1 MRNFKFVK
9 IKEIHKLSHMQL
21 MSILAIGAIVV
32 LSALTY
38 FIYDDYRAT
47 IIYQQQRRMLETS
60 RSIARSTELFITD
73 IQDSVKIIT
82 SDSNFNDGTLY
93 KERLKA
99 YYEAKKDVIDKVYF
113 FNTDGE
119 ILDEYPKDKQVVNSS
134 LRTDINTVISM
145 KKSYIGK
152 TYLEKSSN
160 GFLLNVYE
168 PVFHGKDFKGVIAVS
183 ISLESIYNKLISPLQ
198 IGEKGYA
205 MMKDEAGIIIMH
217 PVKEQI
223 GMDVIESRKQAHPDL
238 NFEELEKLIKDQI
251 TGKEGTAIYHSYWW
265 GDNVLK
271 KVKKFSAYT
280 PVQVGDHFWIIA
292 LTLSYDEVQKPINEF
307 LFKIIGIAIIIIV
320 IIYIFILALIK
331 MKNNKEELEKQAK
344 KLKTLRE
351 ASEQRRK
358 EESELYHS
366 HKLKIIGTL
375 AGGIAHDINNLL
387 TPILGYSELLLMRMP
402 KESEYYDEVDEIYK
416 ASEKGKDLI
425 EQLLIFSRNDSGI
438 IKVSPI
444 NINTVTRETIKL
456 IKVVLPKKVIIKES
470 IKENCGYINANFTQI
485 HQVIFNLCTNAYQ
498 SIKNNGG
505 TIEVSLDTVEG
516 IKINGN
522 HKSSVKGKKYVEIKV
537 ADTGC
542 GMDEETKTRIFEPFF
557 TTKDIDEGT
566 GLGLFVV
573 QSIIDK
579 YKGIIEVYSELGKG
593 SCFKVYFPLVSME
606 SKIDNVIF
614 KENSNNGK
622 KILIVDDNEDIT
634 KLLKKSLEGVGYNV
648 ITEND
653 SIKALK
659 LFEANYEEI
668 DLVITDYMMPNL
680 NGGELAIAI
689 KEIKPKTGVILM
701 TGYIKDKENLIN
713 INDFIDEYITKP
725 IKFNNLC
732 ETIEKVLE

>member
-1 MRNFKFVK
+1 
-9 IKEIHKLSHMQL
+9 MQL
-21 MSILAIGAIVV
+21 MLILAIGTAVV
-32 LSALTY
+32 LSTLTY

-60 RSIARSTELFITD
+60 RSIARSTELFVAD
-73 IQDSVKIIT
+73 VQDSIKIIAL
-82 SDSNFNDGTLY
+82 DSEFNDRTLY

-99 YYEAKKDVIDKVYF
+99 YYEAKKNVIDEVYF
-113 FNTDGE
+113 FNIDGE
-119 ILDEYPKDKQVVNSS
+119 TLDEYPKDKQVVNSS
-134 LRTDINTVISM
+134 LRSDIDTVISM
-145 KKSYIGK
+145 KKPYIGK

-160 GFLLNVYE
+160 RFFLNVYE
-168 PVFHGKDFKGVIAVS
+168 PIFHGKDFKGVIAVS
-183 ISLESIYNKLISPLQ
+183 ISLESIYNKLISPLE

-265 GDNVLK
+265 GDKVLK

-307 LFKIIGIAIIIIV
+307 LFKIIGIAIVIIV
-320 IIYIFILALIK
+320 IIYIFIRALIK
-331 MKNNKEELEKQAK
+331 MKNNKEELEKEAK
-344 KLKTLRE
+344 ELKALRE

-358 EESELYHS
+358 EEAELYHS

-387 TPILGYSELLLMRMP
+387 TPILGYSELLLMKMP

-505 TIEVSLDTVEG
+505 TIEVSLNTIEG
-516 IKINGN
+516 IKINEDY
-522 HKSSVKGKKYVEIKV
+522 KSLVRERNYVEITV

-542 GMDEETKTRIFEPFF
+542 GMNEETKARIFDPFF

-579 YKGIIEVYSELGKG
+579 YEGIIKVYSELGKG
-593 SCFKVYFPLVSME
+593 SCFKVYFPLVPME
-606 SKIDNVIF
+606 SKIDNVRF
-614 KENSNNGK
+614 KGSSDNDK

-648 ITEND
+648 ITENN

-659 LFEANYEEI
+659 LFKSNYEEI

-680 NGGELAIAI
+680 NGGELARAV

-713 INDFIDEYITKP
+713 INDFIDEYMSKP
-725 IKFNNLC
+725 IKFSNLC